1 MGIILVAVGL
11 GGYAAHFGATLQIV
25 SHAVTKSLCFFAA
38 GATLMTTGSREI
50 SSIRG
55 LIRLS
60 PLSGTFLLIGG
71 LAIAGAPPFSVFLSE
86 FSILR
91 AGLTGGQYL
100 VTGLLALFIIVAF
113 FGIMFQVNHMVFGKP
128 DPVSRNF
135 SLPASCVVA
144 LIIAALPVILLGFFI
159 PESIYK
165 LLHLVATSFVR

>member
-1 MGIILVAVGL
+1 MGIIPGCCRPGRVCSTFRGNTADCESCR
-11 GGYAAHFGATLQIV
+11 HQIPLLLR
-25 SHAVTKSLCFFAA
+25 SWGDSDDHRKPRNL
-38 GATLMTTGSREI
+38 
-50 SSIRG
+50 IRG

-159 PESIYK
+159 PESIYGS
-165 LLHLVATSFVR
+165 LRLVATSFVR